1 MKFAVFYFRMEG
13 GKILPITY
21 HLQETPL
28 REKWIEQ
35 IRIKEQEEDAYL
47 DLKITN
53 KSIQD
58 LPFLKEK
65 LNSIV
70 SHINKV
76 YETDRLPLLEGEIN
90 QNKLNY
96 LHELF
101 EEYGE
106 ESLDPEKFISKEVH
120 DIWLSLNDWI
130 HITEIA
136 MQTTLDKFPCFSC
149 LCSIY
154 PPYDGEPLDEGD
166 KLFLD
171 AEWMWGSLYLGYNTL
186 GKDYSHA
193 MWDNDVRVIKND
205 QIKIQTL
212 YSTECW
218 LCFGQTPY
226 MGKNTE
232 RDFYQWYLEQDEE
245 TRAMIPIHDRDKLAL
260 GRYYLGRVIIDET
273 FTRFNS
279 DLERWRHDPELQ
291 KRWNIEVF
299 SKIEEFI
306 GIEIRDTDDENGES
320 DS

>member
-13 GKILPITY
+13 GKILPITFD
-21 HLQETPL
+21 LQPNSL
-28 REKWIEQ
+28 REKWLEQ
-35 IRIKEQEEDAYL
+35 IRIKEQEENAYL

-76 YETDRLPLLEGEIN
+76 YETDRLPLLEGEID

-106 ESLDPEKFISKEVH
+106 ESLDPERFLSEEAH
-120 DIWLSLNDWI
+120 DTWLSLNEWI

-136 MQTTLDKFPCFSC
+136 MKTSPDMFPCYSC

-154 PPYDGEPLDEGD
+154 PPYPGEPLDEGD

-171 AEWMWGSLYLGYNTL
+171 S
-186 GKDYSHA
+186 
-193 MWDNDVRVIKND
+193 
-205 QIKIQTL
+205 
-212 YSTECW
+212 
-218 LCFGQTPY
+218 
-226 MGKNTE
+226 
-232 RDFYQWYLEQDEE
+232 
-245 TRAMIPIHDRDKLAL
+245 
-260 GRYYLGRVIIDET
+260 
-273 FTRFNS
+273 
-279 DLERWRHDPELQ
+279 
-291 KRWNIEVF
+291 
-299 SKIEEFI
+299 
-306 GIEIRDTDDENGES
+306 
-320 DS
+320 